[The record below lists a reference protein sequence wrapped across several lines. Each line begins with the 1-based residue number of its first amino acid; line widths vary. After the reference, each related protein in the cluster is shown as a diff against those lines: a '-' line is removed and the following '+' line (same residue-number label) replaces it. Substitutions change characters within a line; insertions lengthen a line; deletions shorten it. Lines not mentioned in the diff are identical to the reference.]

1 MNKTT
6 SMFHR
11 YSCLFLSVLLFFLL
25 FPIPAHAE
33 ASASKVIRVGW
44 YEDAY
49 NITGKNGERSGYGYE
64 FEQSVA
70 AYTGWTYEYVKAGW
84 TDLLEM
90 MRNGEIDLMAGI
102 SYTEDRAQDM
112 LFSELPMGREKYY
125 LYADLQNTDISA
137 SDLTTL
143 NGKRIALMRTSVQA
157 TQFYQWEA
165 EHGLHLQ
172 YVDANSFEQG
182 QQQAENHEIDCVIS
196 TETPAWVELGMSAIA
211 TTGGSEI
218 YFAINKN
225 RPDLKEELDSAMRKM
240 EYDKPFYADE
250 LYQRYLSAVST
261 PVLSSEELDWV
272 RQHGS
277 IRIGFLKHDSGISN
291 FDPET
296 GALSGVITDYVRF
309 AADCLNNQSLD
320 FDLVAFDS
328 IAEEI
333 QALKEG
339 QIDLIFHFTQNPYVA
354 EQNGFVLSNTVLA
367 FNMAAVTQQ
376 NYFNET
382 AENRVALEKDALL
395 TRWYLSYNYP
405 DWNILEYD
413 SAAEAEA
420 AVRNGEA
427 DCFLADS
434 GALAQYNDDKRLH
447 SVFLIQPGNTSF
459 AVNRGDS
466 ILMSILNKTLR
477 TIPSSMLTGALSMYE
492 TTLEKVTL
500 ADFIKD
506 NLLVVSAGFLTLFL
520 VILLIIL
527 RFLRKSQR
535 AEAAAKQAASQS
547 QELNRKLQ
555 ESQHELQTALL
566 QAESANSAKTTFLSN
581 ISHDIRTP
589 MNAIVG
595 LTTLMENDLPHPDKL
610 REYLRKLKSSSR
622 HLLNLINEIL
632 DMNKIESGKV
642 VLNIRPFNLAE
653 QVAQIDS
660 VIRPQTRMRSQQF
673 TIQTHAIQHELIEGD
688 ATRLQQI
695 LLNILSNAVKYTDK
709 GGCITLDIEELP
721 RDGHYARYKFTVTD
735 NGIGMSEAF
744 QKHIYEAFTRAED
757 SVTNQVQGTGL
768 GMAITK
774 SIVDLMGG
782 SIALESHLGKGSR
795 FEVMLEFK
803 IDERAERAVK
813 KLNLLL
819 LCCEDSDRIRI
830 QDAAANHPVR
840 VSSSSS
846 PEETERLLQTD
857 RYDVVLFPYL
867 NYGSGL
873 KAAVQRVRALAGEET
888 ILLGIAA
895 APRDEALEALSGSG
909 LEGFLPLPF
918 FLSNL
923 EAEVLRVRE
932 HRHSDDQQA
941 ERPVLVGMNFL
952 CAEDNAL
959 NAEILQAMLEMRG
972 ASCTIFSNGAELVE
986 KFRTVKPGAYDA
998 ILMDVQMPVMD
1009 GYEAARAI
1017 RNGENPLG
1025 RTIPMIAMTA
1035 NAFAEDVQKSYE
1047 AGMDFHLSKP
1057 VDMTAL
1063 EQTLRQFRRRPESE
1077 R

>member
-182 QQQAENHEIDCVIS
+182 QQQAESHEIDCVIS

-527 RFLRKSQR
+527 RFLRNSQR

-555 ESQHELQTALL
+555 ESQHEL
-566 QAESANSAKTTFLSN
+566 
-581 ISHDIRTP
+581 
-589 MNAIVG
+589 
-595 LTTLMENDLPHPDKL
+595 
-610 REYLRKLKSSSR
+610 
-622 HLLNLINEIL
+622 
-632 DMNKIESGKV
+632 
-642 VLNIRPFNLAE
+642 
-653 QVAQIDS
+653 
-660 VIRPQTRMRSQQF
+660 
-673 TIQTHAIQHELIEGD
+673 
-688 ATRLQQI
+688 
-695 LLNILSNAVKYTDK
+695 
-709 GGCITLDIEELP
+709 
-721 RDGHYARYKFTVTD
+721 
-735 NGIGMSEAF
+735 
-744 QKHIYEAFTRAED
+744 
-757 SVTNQVQGTGL
+757 
-768 GMAITK
+768 
-774 SIVDLMGG
+774 
-782 SIALESHLGKGSR
+782 
-795 FEVMLEFK
+795 
-803 IDERAERAVK
+803 
-813 KLNLLL
+813 
-819 LCCEDSDRIRI
+819 
-830 QDAAANHPVR
+830 
-840 VSSSSS
+840 
-846 PEETERLLQTD
+846 
-857 RYDVVLFPYL
+857 
-867 NYGSGL
+867 
-873 KAAVQRVRALAGEET
+873 
-888 ILLGIAA
+888 
-895 APRDEALEALSGSG
+895 
-909 LEGFLPLPF
+909 
-918 FLSNL
+918 
-923 EAEVLRVRE
+923 
-932 HRHSDDQQA
+932 
-941 ERPVLVGMNFL
+941 
-952 CAEDNAL
+952 
-959 NAEILQAMLEMRG
+959 
-972 ASCTIFSNGAELVE
+972 
-986 KFRTVKPGAYDA
+986 
-998 ILMDVQMPVMD
+998 
-1009 GYEAARAI
+1009 
-1017 RNGENPLG
+1017 
-1025 RTIPMIAMTA
+1025 
-1035 NAFAEDVQKSYE
+1035 
-1047 AGMDFHLSKP
+1047 
-1057 VDMTAL
+1057 
-1063 EQTLRQFRRRPESE
+1063 
-1077 R
+1077 